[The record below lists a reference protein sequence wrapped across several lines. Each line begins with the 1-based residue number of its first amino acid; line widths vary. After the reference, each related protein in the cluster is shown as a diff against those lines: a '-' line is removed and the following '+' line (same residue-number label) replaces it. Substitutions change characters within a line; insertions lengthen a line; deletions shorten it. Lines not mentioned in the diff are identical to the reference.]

1 MLIVNNIA
9 QFLQTSI
16 KQTPSIKQ
24 TLGEVSKVSAYRV
37 FTVSW

>member
-16 KQTPSIKQ
+16 KQTPSIKH
-24 TLGEVSKVSAYRV
+24 TWEGLKGVRL
-37 FTVSW
+37 